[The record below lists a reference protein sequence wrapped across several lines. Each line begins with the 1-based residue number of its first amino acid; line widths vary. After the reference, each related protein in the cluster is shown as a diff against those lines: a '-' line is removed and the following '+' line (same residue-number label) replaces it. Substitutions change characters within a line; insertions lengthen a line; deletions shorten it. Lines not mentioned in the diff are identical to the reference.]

1 MTHGCRAP
9 RAKHQPQH
17 HRRTE
22 GLQYQVTSTRTA
34 PLDPTHA
41 SGEDPTRSQAR
52 LRRTPAIGGKEEA
65 QRIEPEPVLPLAA
78 PDSRSSKRGHPPSGG
93 TAAVAASATD
103 AGAGPALELERV
115 DDGLECGAELVGVVL
130 MMLVISEVTLPSR
143 QPRISEGRSS
153 SSRST
158 WCGSGT
164 PLPMVSGMP
173 SAESGGAGA
182 PLIWHP

>member
-1 MTHGCRAP
+1 MLT
-9 RAKHQPQH
+9 
-17 HRRTE
+17 
-22 GLQYQVTSTRTA
+22 
-34 PLDPTHA
+34 
-41 SGEDPTRSQAR
+41 
-52 LRRTPAIGGKEEA
+52 
-65 QRIEPEPVLPLAA
+65 LAA
-78 PDSRSSKRGHPPSGG
+78 PDSRSSKRDHPPFGG
-93 TAAVAASATD
+93 AAAVAASATD